1 MTNHPPPPRRGVASP
16 ARRLAAANG
25 ERTPDGR
32 GRNRDMIWQ
41 KRLVVSHAC
50 AKPKVR
56 RWVDGWADG
65 EEKNDAAGAD
75 RPDRTREEASGRDG
89 AAPCSVHEQNADP
102 TGRRAPAP
110 GPALLPLSSLV
121 AASWLNTQLERV
133 QGVGFERKGQR
144 DCASVRAPLAGR
156 KSRAAAFSPAYRRT
170 ACYTTRSSTCARSVS
185 CGKTKGTD
193 AVTVIRLL

>member
-1 MTNHPPPPRRGVASP
+1 MR
-16 ARRLAAANG
+16 ARNQKCG
-25 ERTPDGR
+25 GGWMDGPMGKKRTTRPGPTGRTGR
-32 GRNRDMIWQ
+32 GRKHPGGMAPHRDPCTSKMLIQ
-41 KRLVVSHAC
+41 Q
-50 AKPKVR
+50 
-56 RWVDGWADG
+56 
-65 EEKNDAAGAD
+65 AG
-75 RPDRTREEASGRDG
+75 
-89 AAPCSVHEQNADP
+89 
-102 TGRRAPAP
+102 
-110 GPALLPLSSLV
+110 GPPPQGPLSSLV

-170 ACYTTRSSTCARSVS
+170 ACCTTRSTTCARSVS